1 MNHCEKGSILGESRA
16 ASPNVGKGQR
26 LLPRKLFFYTQ
37 GCSVQARCDSN
48 GGPRKL
54 LNIKKKKS
62 HLLLGLSYCMQNP
75 SHFICAFFS
84 LHSKIGPELAGSLS
98 ALHGIP
104 LYT

>member
-54 LNIKKKKS
+54 LNIKKKKK
-62 HLLLGLSYCMQNP
+62 P
-75 SHFICAFFS
+75 SSPWLIILYAKPKSFYMCVLFLAF
-84 LHSKIGPELAGSLS
+84 
-98 ALHGIP
+98 
-104 LYT
+104 